1 MFIFIV
7 FKISSFL
14 MSALGRARRWVF
26 TINNFTEDDENA
38 VLALEQ
44 RDEVVSVI
52 AEHEEG
58 KEGTPHIQGYVV
70 FDKAI
75 YGNTVEKLLGGR
87 AWLSVARGST
97 KANIEY
103 CSKEGRI
110 IVEKLD
116 PMCESVLKKINFA
129 RDKDEWAKQRMEHMR
144 TMTEEEFEEHYPSYY
159 ELHRERYR
167 SFRMEHLIKHLETF
181 SGSLTSKNIWI
192 WGKPGIGK
200 SRLARTNLE
209 CWQIYPKSF
218 NKWWN
223 GFDPTV
229 HKRVVLDDYPA
240 GQAGNALVQ
249 HMKIWGDRY
258 PFTAEIKGGQM
269 AIASTFQFI
278 VTSNYPIAECFTN
291 SEDVDAIERR
301 FHEFCM
307 TDSSETLD
315 RFLVLSN

>member
-1 MFIFIV
+1 
-7 FKISSFL
+7 

-181 SGSLTSKNIWI
+181 SGSLTSKNKMN
-192 WGKPGIGK
+192 GK
-200 SRLARTNLE
+200 
-209 CWQIYPKSF
+209 
-218 NKWWN
+218 
-223 GFDPTV
+223 GFT
-229 HKRVVLDDYPA
+229 
-240 GQAGNALVQ
+240 NALPQ
-249 HMKIWGDRY
+249 GKESGLICFSRI
-258 PFTAEIKGGQM
+258 PTAI
-269 AIASTFQFI
+269 SP
-278 VTSNYPIAECFTN
+278 PILLNTVC
-291 SEDVDAIERR
+291 RR
-301 FHEFCM
+301 GK
-307 TDSSETLD
+307 
-315 RFLVLSN
+315 N

>member
-1 MFIFIV
+1 
-7 FKISSFL
+7 
-14 MSALGRARRWVF
+14 MSGLGRARRWVF
-26 TINNFTEDDENA
+26 TINNFTENDENA

-44 RDEVVSVI
+44 RDEVVTVI
-52 AEHEEG
+52 AEHEVGEQ
-58 KEGTPHIQGYVV
+58 GTPHIQGYVV
-70 FDKAI
+70 FTKAI
-75 YGNTVEKLLGGR
+75 YGKTVENLLGGR
-87 AWLSVARGST
+87 AYISIARGST

-103 CSKEGRI
+103 CSKEGTV

-116 PMCESVLKKINFA
+116 PMSESVVKKLKEA
-129 RDKDEWAKQRMEHMR
+129 RDKDDQARQRIECMR
-144 TMTEEEFEEHYPSYY
+144 TMTEEQFEEHYPAYY
-159 ELHRERYR
+159 ELHRERVR
-167 SFRMEHLIKHLETF
+167 SFRMEYLLKNLETF
-181 SGSLTSKNIWI
+181 PGILTSKNIWI
-192 WGKPGIGK
+192 WGKPGVGK
-200 SRLARTNLE
+200 SRLARTNLKSWE
-209 CWQIYPKSF
+209 IYPKSF

-223 GFDPTV
+223 GFDPNV

-269 AIASTFQFI
+269 AIAATFQFI

-291 SEDVDAIERR
+291 VEDVDAIERR

-315 RFLVLSN
+315 QFLVINN